1 MVIPLGG
8 RALASVDMALDLI
21 SSNAEN
27 KRKRRGSGKG
37 RGRETEDRG
46 VEERKSPGELAS
58 THKPQY
64 WRRG

>member
-1 MVIPLGG
+1 MIPLGG
-8 RALASVDMALDLI
+8 RALASVNMALDLI

-27 KRKRRGSGKG
+27 KRKRRGSEKGK
-37 RGRETEDRG
+37 RRETEDRE
-46 VEERKSPGELAS
+46 VEERESLGELAN